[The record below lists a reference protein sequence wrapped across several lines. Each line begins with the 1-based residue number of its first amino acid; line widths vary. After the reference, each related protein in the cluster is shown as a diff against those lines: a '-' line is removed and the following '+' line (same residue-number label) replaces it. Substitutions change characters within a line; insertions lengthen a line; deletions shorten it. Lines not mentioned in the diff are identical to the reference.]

1 MLGCLSMGL
10 LGFLRNEQT
19 QQLCQLMKSLESAGD
34 YVLLIHQ
41 LLRGAFSLL
50 LRATNI
56 RTGCR
61 LALLNQDLT
70 KALIFEPDRKQ
81 PTTPEMEMA
90 AARAPTLSVTQDAQI
105 HVTEIQ
111 LENTLLLDA
120 VQKGKAR
127 FVSDCAS
134 YIQSCM
140 KPATDIFISGQ
151 EMVASIVVLPLI
163 YEGHTFG
170 GFYGER
176 VQPIGCMCLHWVL
189 TCCGMLTGQGG
200 HTAFKQVQFQYGVV
214 YDLLSRTACHAFM
227 CKPTSAPW
235 HALRARCTF
244 ASLGCCLQSP
254 WRQHPTSRTSRTC
267 SWAL

>member
-10 LGFLRNEQT
+10 LGFMRNEQT
-19 QQLCQLMKSLESAGD
+19 QQLCQLMKALDSSPD
-34 YVLLIHQ
+34 YVLLVHH
-41 LLRGAFSLL
+41 LLRGAFNLL

-81 PTTPEMEMA
+81 MTSSEADRSALGA
-90 AARAPTLSVTQDAQI
+90 AGGSVGAPGALQPHDAQI
-105 HVTEIQ
+105 HVAEIQ

-170 GFYGER
+170 GFYGE
-176 VQPIGCMCLHWVL
+176 
-189 TCCGMLTGQGG
+189 
-200 HTAFKQVQFQYGVV
+200 KQI
-214 YDLLSRTACHAFM
+214 
-227 CKPTSAPW
+227 
-235 HALRARCTF
+235 
-244 ASLGCCLQSP
+244 
-254 WRQHPTSRTSRTC
+254 
-267 SWAL
+267 